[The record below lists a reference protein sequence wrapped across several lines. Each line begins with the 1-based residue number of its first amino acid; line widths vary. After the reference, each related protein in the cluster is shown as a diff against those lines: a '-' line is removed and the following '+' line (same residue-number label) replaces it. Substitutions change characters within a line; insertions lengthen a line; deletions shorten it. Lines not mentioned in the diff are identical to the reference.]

1 MKVTGQDPAKT
12 AELTLGKAK
21 GKEGKDARPSPAAG
35 GEARKPAQ
43 LPTNASLT
51 TTRVKEAI
59 RNEPDVRAERVAELR
74 ERLKSGSYK
83 IDADKLAGKMLD
95 ESIRDD
101 LEKP

>member
-21 GKEGKDARPSPAAG
+21 GKEGKDARPAPAAG

-59 RNEPDVRAERVAELR
+59 RNEPDVRADRVAELR
-74 ERLKSGSYK
+74 ERLKSGSYQV
-83 IDADKLAGKMLD
+83 DADKLAGKMLD